1 MTPAVLSARR
11 APAPVVGAAVGA
23 LIAVGLVV
31 VALRPRRVMVEGRS
45 MEPTLG
51 PGDRLLVLR
60 APRIRAG
67 DLVAARDPRAGG
79 RVLVKRVSAVLEHG
93 VVLRGDNPEAST
105 DSRVFGAVPTRA
117 VLGRVVRRYG
127 PSWRAGPVS

>member
-1 MTPAVLSARR
+1 
-11 APAPVVGAAVGA
+11 VGAAVGA
-23 LIAVGLVV
+23 LITVSLVV
-31 VALRPRRVMVEGRS
+31 AVLRPRRVVVEGRS

-60 APRIRAG
+60 ARRMRAG

-79 RVLVKRVSAVLEHG
+79 RVLVKRVSAVLDNG

-105 DSRVFGAVPTRA
+105 DSRVFGTVPTHA